1 MLKEV
6 LKKYIDAY
14 CKVYEDEWK
23 SLPKLPYDEDEPSNL
38 YVGEINE
45 DGWIQWQYVTVD
57 RIIDFSGLEKEY
69 NIHFSEELKEYYNSY
84 YFLDLCGFWNNR
96 CITLDKIDNTIDVL
110 EDFRC
115 ELDNNRKTMI
125 TIGTDSCNC
134 LIGVKI
140 DSGQVV
146 LCDWENE
153 EEFVL
158 FDSLTEFFS
167 KLKVRKDCKEQEF
180 NSIDFAESC

>member
-1 MLKEV
+1 M
-6 LKKYIDAY
+6 
-14 CKVYEDEWK
+14 
-23 SLPKLPYDEDEPSNL
+23 
-38 YVGEINE
+38 
-45 DGWIQWQYVTVD
+45 
-57 RIIDFSGLEKEY
+57 
-69 NIHFSEELKEYYNSY
+69 
-84 YFLDLCGFWNNR
+84 DLCGFWNNR

-115 ELDNNRKTMI
+115 ELDDNGKTMI